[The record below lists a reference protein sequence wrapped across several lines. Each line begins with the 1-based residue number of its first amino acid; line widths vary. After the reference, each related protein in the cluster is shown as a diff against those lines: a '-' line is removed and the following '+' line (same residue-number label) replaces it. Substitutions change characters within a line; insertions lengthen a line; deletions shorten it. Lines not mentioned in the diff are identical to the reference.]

1 MAKVLT
7 TQIHIEA
14 SPARVWGI
22 LTDFEKFP
30 DWNPFIKSLSGD
42 VAVGQTIQVRIR
54 PPGGSAMSFTPTVL
68 SFEKYKEIRWLGRLF
83 VKGLFDGEHRF
94 ELVDHGDNTMTFRH
108 SEEFSGILV
117 PLFKKMIESNTRI
130 GFEAMNQKLKER
142 AEDARGFADNA

>member
-14 SPARVWGI
+14 SPARVWDI

-68 SFEKYKEIRWLGRLF
+68 SFEKYKELRWLGKF
-83 VKGLFDGEHRF
+83 FIKGLFDGEHRF
-94 ELVDHGDNTMTFRH
+94 ELVDQGDNTTTFRQ
-108 SEEFSGILV
+108 SEEFRGFLV
-117 PLFKKMIESNTRI
+117 PFFKKMIEGNTRI

-142 AEDARGFADNA
+142 AEDARESADYA